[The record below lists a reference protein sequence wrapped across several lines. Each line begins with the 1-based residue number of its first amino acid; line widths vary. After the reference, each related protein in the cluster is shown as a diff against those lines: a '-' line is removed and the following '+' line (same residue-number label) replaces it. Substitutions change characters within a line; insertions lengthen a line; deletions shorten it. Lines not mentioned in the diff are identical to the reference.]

1 MNVYSKRLDREIELR
16 TEKYGDLEL
25 ISHQSLV
32 DVFSELNGVDITY
45 DVVSSDMRHS
55 VIFGTI
61 TDDKGN
67 RVTELGEALD
77 ASLANNIARMYP
89 TTMAFTRAF
98 DRAVVKYLM
107 LPGKNYSNTEILPE
121 DSAPEALQMVVDSSS
136 KTEESFPEGDYSLM
150 PLEQLGALRIV
161 MGKYASCPTTIAQI
175 VNDRSE
181 VSWIDFTI
189 DKFCDKAD
197 HPFHNQAIA
206 LKTYIDRGGRK

>member
-1 MNVYSKRLDREIELR
+1 MNVYSKRLDKEIELR

-32 DVFSELNGVDITY
+32 DVFSELDGVDITY
-45 DVVSSDMRHS
+45 DVVSSDLRHS

-61 TDDKGN
+61 SDDKGN

-77 ASLANNIARMYP
+77 ASLSNDIARMYP

-107 LPGKNYSNTEILPE
+107 LPGKNYSNTEILS
-121 DSAPEALQMVVDSSS
+121 DVSAPEALQMVVDS
-136 KTEESFPEGDYSLM
+136 TPREDETFPDCDYSLM
-150 PLEQLGALRIV
+150 PLEKLGALRIA

-175 VNDRSE
+175 ANDRSE

-189 DKFCDKAD
+189 DKFCDKPE
-197 HPFHNQAIA
+197 HPFHNQAMA
-206 LKTYIDRGGRK
+206 LKAYIDRGGEK